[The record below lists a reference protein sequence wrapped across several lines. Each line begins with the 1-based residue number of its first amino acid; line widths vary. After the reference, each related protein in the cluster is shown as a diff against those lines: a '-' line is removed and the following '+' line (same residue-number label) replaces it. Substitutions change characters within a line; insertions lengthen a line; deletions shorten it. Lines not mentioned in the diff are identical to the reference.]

1 LNPLDFERERDQ
13 ATGSWE
19 RACSE
24 PVLVERI
31 AWDQWL
37 VTFRDSEDTHR
48 VRLHRDHGAYLG
60 ECAVHP
66 GGEDCPGFAYHEGPC
81 AHLCAIRRADFGNLV
96 DDKGQPVRIF
106 DVEAVG
112 QATADHFAEP
122 EEQQPVADGGLRRRG
137 GGDRV

>member
-1 LNPLDFERERDQ
+1 MNPLDFERERDQ

-48 VRLHRDHGAYLG
+48 VRLHRDHGAYLSD
-60 ECAVHP
+60 CWMHP
-66 GGEDCPGFAYHEGPC
+66 DRDDCPGFAYHDGTTTKISTSRFPPETNSIAP
-81 AHLCAIRRADFGNLV
+81 LEAIRRRTKSAKRRNE
-96 DDKGQPVRIF
+96 KPSPV
-106 DVEAVG
+106 
-112 QATADHFAEP
+112 P
-122 EEQQPVADGGLRRRG
+122 ES
-137 GGDRV
+137 